1 MAYSKMARWQDD
13 QARSCQSQSEKL
25 IFLWCVYNQKCRDHR
40 LDVAYPINGKVIG
53 NNKCIEAEA
62 AFVDIRTL
70 DSDHFSFDIPSERIT
85 KSFLMFSE
93 AIEMKHWSKSG

>member
-1 MAYSKMARWQDD
+1 MW
-13 QARSCQSQSEKL
+13 
-25 IFLWCVYNQKCRDHR
+25 WCVYKQKCRDHR

-70 DSDHFSFDIPSERIT
+70 DSDHFSFDIPSENT
-85 KSFLMFSE
+85 KESLKVF
-93 AIEMKHWSKSG
+93 